1 MRTFRFRIYPS
12 DAQIGILN
20 STLDLCRE
28 FYNAMLQQRIYAYRS
43 GKKVNYFSQQ
53 DEIPEI
59 KNAFPEYRSIHSLVV
74 QDVARRLDKA
84 YDNFFRR
91 IKEKKNGKST
101 KVGFPRFK
109 SGERYNSI
117 TYTQS
122 GFRILD
128 NGHVWL
134 SKIGK
139 VRMFMHRSVTG
150 EIRTLSIKR
159 DSMGDW
165 FISITTDQYMGGG
178 TEAWGER
185 NEEEPYVNSPEFTNP
200 AGIDLGL
207 KALITTSGGEQ
218 IEPPR
223 FLRKSER
230 ILKKAQRNLSRK
242 KKGSGKRKKAEKR
255 VAIIDRKI
263 ARQRDDFTHKLSNK
277 LVNEHDLIALEDLNI
292 AGMVKNHHLS
302 KSIEDASWN
311 RIIQYTTYKAESAG
325 AVVVL
330 VDPMHTSQKCSRCS
344 NIKHDLKLSDRIYH
358 CDICKHTMDR
368 DLNAAI
374 NIRSAGLIAV
384 GRGTPE
390 FTPVE
395 IRSIPARAN
404 QVVETGSSLR

>member
-12 DAQIGILN
+12 KRQIHMLN
-20 STLDLCRE
+20 SNLDLCRE

-109 SGERYNSI
+109 SGDRYNSI

-159 DSMGDW
+159 DSVGDW
-165 FISITTDQYMGGG
+165 FISITTDQYMGDG

-185 NEEEPYVNSPEFTNP
+185 NEEEPYVNSPEFINTI
-200 AGIDLGL
+200 GIDLGL
-207 KALITTSGGEQ
+207 KALITTGGGEQ
-218 IEPPR
+218 IEPPV
-223 FLRKSER
+223 S
-230 ILKKAQRNLSRK
+230 
-242 KKGSGKRKKAEKR
+242 
-255 VAIIDRKI
+255 
-263 ARQRDDFTHKLSNK
+263 
-277 LVNEHDLIALEDLNI
+277 
-292 AGMVKNHHLS
+292 
-302 KSIEDASWN
+302 
-311 RIIQYTTYKAESAG
+311 
-325 AVVVL
+325 
-330 VDPMHTSQKCSRCS
+330 
-344 NIKHDLKLSDRIYH
+344 
-358 CDICKHTMDR
+358 
-368 DLNAAI
+368 
-374 NIRSAGLIAV
+374 
-384 GRGTPE
+384 
-390 FTPVE
+390 
-395 IRSIPARAN
+395 
-404 QVVETGSSLR
+404 